1 MNNPLSSTLSMAAQA
16 MPLQRRQRRLLD
28 PTLLVFLILVL
39 VLLALVANPIL
50 RLAWE
55 SVRAADGSLTFAHYL
70 DAFGKQRN
78 LKALLNTLYLGLA
91 STGMAVAFGV
101 PLAWAVSRTDMPGR
115 RLIQGGVFATFVMP
129 PFLGAVAW
137 ILLAGPNAGWLNKRW
152 TALSGTDAGP
162 FNIFSF
168 WGIALLIAL
177 FIALVGACH
186 CCLLKC
192 GRVANSQGRCSH
204 G

>member
-1 MNNPLSSTLSMAAQA
+1 MNNPLPSTLHLPAQTA
-16 MPLQRRQRRLLD
+16 PLAQHPRRRFD
-28 PTLLVFLILVL
+28 PTLFVFILLLLVL
-39 VLLALVANPIL
+39 VALVANPIL
-50 RLAWE
+50 RLVWE
-55 SVRAADGSLTFAHYL
+55 SLRAADGSFTLAHYA

-101 PLAWAVSRTDMPGR
+101 PLAWAVSRTTMPGR
-115 RLIQGGVFATFVMP
+115 SLIQGGVLATFVMP

-137 ILLAGPNAGWLNKRW
+137 ILLAGPNAGWLNKRYGEL
-152 TALSGTDAGP
+152 TGADGGP

-177 FIALVGACH
+177 YAFPLVYVFSKSAFD
-186 CCLLKC
+186 LI
-192 GRVANSQGRCSH
+192 STEME
-204 G
+204 